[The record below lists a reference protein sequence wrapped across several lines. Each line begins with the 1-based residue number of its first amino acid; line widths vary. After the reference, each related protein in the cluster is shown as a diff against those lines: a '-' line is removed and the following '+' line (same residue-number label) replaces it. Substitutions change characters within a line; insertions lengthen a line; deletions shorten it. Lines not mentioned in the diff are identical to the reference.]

1 MSKTAFIFP
10 GQGSQSIGMTAD
22 IAGEFDVVAETFGEA
37 SEVLSYDL
45 WDVVQNG
52 PEERLGSTE
61 VTQPAL
67 LAAGI
72 ATWRAWKALGGE
84 DPDVMAGHSLGEYT
98 ALVAAG
104 SLSFSDAVGLVAR
117 RGQLMQQATPA
128 GSGAMA
134 AVLGLD
140 DDVLVGVCEQA
151 SEGQVVSCANFNS
164 PGQVVIAGDK
174 AAVDRAC
181 ELATEAGARRAIPL
195 AVSVPSHCELMRPAA
210 EALETVLAGIEVG
223 APGIPVL
230 HNVSTNPAGEPDE
243 VRAALV
249 QQLWRPVRWSDTILR
264 LVADGVER
272 FAECG
277 PGKVLA
283 GLNRRISRPSDTVA
297 LTDAAAL
304 RTTLEKWS

>member
-22 IAGEFDVVAETFGEA
+22 IASEFDVVAETFAEA

-223 APGIPVL
+223 APGIPDL
-230 HNVSTNPAGEPDE
+230 HNVSTNPAGEPDK

>member
-22 IAGEFDVVAETFGEA
+22 IASEFAVVAKTFDEA

-72 ATWRAWKALGGE
+72 ATWRAWKALGGA
-84 DPDVMAGHSLGEYT
+84 DPDFMAGHSLGEYT

-181 ELATEAGARRAIPL
+181 ELATQAGARRAIPL

-223 APGIPVL
+223 APEIPVL
-230 HNVSTNPAGEPDE
+230 HNVSTGPAGKPDE

-249 QQLWRPVRWSDTILR
+249 QQLWRPVRWSDTVLR

>member
-10 GQGSQSIGMTAD
+10 GQGSQSIGMTAN
-22 IAGEFDVVAETFGEA
+22 IASEFAVAAETFAEA

-72 ATWRAWKALGGE
+72 ATWRAWKSLGGD
-84 DPDVMAGHSLGEYT
+84 DPDFMAGHSLGEYT

-104 SLSFSDAVGLVAR
+104 SLSFSDAVSLVAR

-181 ELATEAGARRAIPL
+181 KLATQAGARRAIPL
-195 AVSVPSHCELMRPAA
+195 AVSAPSHCELMRPAA

-223 APGIPVL
+223 APDIPVL
-230 HNVSTNPAGEPDE
+230 HNVSTDPAGEPGE
-243 VRAALV
+243 IRAALV
-249 QQLWRPVRWSDTILR
+249 QQLWRPVRWSDTVLR
-264 LVADGVER
+264 LVTDGVER

-304 RTTLEKWS
+304 RTTLQKWS

>member
-22 IAGEFDVVAETFGEA
+22 IAGEFDVVAETFAEA

-72 ATWRAWKALGGE
+72 ATWRAWKALGG
-84 DPDVMAGHSLGEYT
+84 DNPDVMAGHSLGEYT

-223 APGIPVL
+223 ALGIPVL

-249 QQLWRPVRWSDTILR
+249 QQLWRPVRWSDTVLR

>member
-22 IAGEFDVVAETFGEA
+22 IAGEFDVVAETFAEA

-72 ATWRAWKALGGE
+72 ATWRAWKALGGD

-230 HNVSTNPAGEPDE
+230 HNVSTNPAGEPDK

>member
-22 IAGEFDVVAETFGEA
+22 IAGEFDVVAETFAEA

>member
-1 MSKTAFIFP
+1 
-10 GQGSQSIGMTAD
+10 MTAD
-22 IAGEFDVVAETFGEA
+22 IADEFDVVAATFGEA
-37 SEVLSYDL
+37 SDVLSYDL

-61 VTQPAL
+61 VTLPAL

-72 ATWRAWKALGGE
+72 ATWRAWKALGGN
-84 DPDVMAGHSLGEYT
+84 DPDFMAGHSLGEYT

-104 SLSFSDAVGLVAR
+104 SLSFGDAIGLVAR
-117 RGQLMQQATPA
+117 RGRLMQEATPA

-140 DDVLVGVCEQA
+140 DEVLMDVCEQA
-151 SEGQVVSCANFNS
+151 GQGQVVSCANFNS
-164 PGQVVIAGDK
+164 PGQVVIAGDRE
-174 AAVDRAC
+174 AVDRAC
-181 ELATEAGARRAIPL
+181 ALATEAGARRAISL

-210 EALETVLAGIEVG
+210 EAMQEVLADIEIA
-223 APGIPVL
+223 APSIPVL
-230 HNVSTNPAGEPDE
+230 HNVSTDPAGEPDE
-243 VRAALV
+243 IRSALV
-249 QQLWRPVRWSDTILR
+249 QQLWRPVRWSDTILK

-283 GLNRRISRPSDTVA
+283 GLNRRISRPSETVA
-297 LTDAAAL
+297 LIDADAL
-304 RTTLEKWS
+304 NTTLEKWS

>member
-22 IAGEFDVVAETFGEA
+22 IASEFDVVAKTFDEA